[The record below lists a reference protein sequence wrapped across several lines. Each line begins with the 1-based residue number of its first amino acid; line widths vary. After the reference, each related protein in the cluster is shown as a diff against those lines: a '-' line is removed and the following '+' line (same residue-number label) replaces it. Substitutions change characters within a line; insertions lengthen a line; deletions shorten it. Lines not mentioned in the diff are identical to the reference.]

1 MSYRNSDGSIT
12 LKDVCVTR
20 ATYQHILDSVMSE
33 YSSDDFIEEVLVE
46 IDPQKREEAYR
57 KLVFE
62 AYVED
67 VTPLRRW
74 GYHGSKKEATDS
86 VYLPE
91 CVISK
96 EAFEK
101 MENTV
106 WSYTDESVLAFE
118 EEAEE
123 NRESTY
129 ITAIV
134 EDYVREMAMS
144 ADLALI
150 KVSDDS
156 FDDVF
161 SRYFY

>member
-20 ATYQHILDSVMSE
+20 ATYQHIHDSVMCE
-33 YSSDDFIEEVLVE
+33 YSPDDFIEEVLAE
-46 IDPQKREEAYR
+46 TDPQKREELYR

-62 AYVED
+62 AYVEE

-74 GYHGSKKEATDS
+74 GYHGSKKEATDF
-86 VYLPE
+86 VCLPE

-96 EAFEK
+96 EAFEE

-106 WSYTDESVLAFE
+106 WSYADESVLAFE

-134 EDYVREMAMS
+134 EDYAREMAMS

-150 KVSDDS
+150 KVSDDCYE
-156 FDDVF
+156 DAF
-161 SRYFY
+161 SRYYY

>member
-20 ATYQHILDSVMSE
+20 ATYQHIHDSVMCE
-33 YSSDDFIEEVLVE
+33 YSPEDFIEEVLAE
-46 IDPQKREEAYR
+46 TDPQKREELYR

-62 AYVED
+62 AYVEE
-67 VTPLRRW
+67 VTPLRQW
-74 GYHGSKKEATDS
+74 GYHGSEKEATT
-86 VYLPE
+86 LIGIPE

-96 EAFEK
+96 EAFEE

-106 WSYTDESVLAFE
+106 WSYADESVLAFE

-134 EDYVREMAMS
+134 EDYAREMAMS

-150 KVSDDS
+150 KVSDDRYE
-156 FDDVF
+156 DVF

>member
-12 LKDVCVTR
+12 LKDICVTK
-20 ATYQHILDSVMSE
+20 AAFQHIHDSVMSE
-33 YSSDDFIEEVLVE
+33 NDPVDFIEEALVE
-46 IDPQKREEAYR
+46 IDPQKREELYR

-62 AYVED
+62 KYAEEL
-67 VTPLRRW
+67 TPLRRW
-74 GYHGSKKEATDS
+74 GYRGSEKEANDS
-86 VYLPE
+86 IYLPE

-96 EAFEK
+96 EAFEE
-101 MENTV
+101 MENVV
-106 WSYTDESVLAFE
+106 WSYTDESLLAFD

-123 NRESTY
+123 NREAAY
-129 ITAIV
+129 ISMIV

-150 KVSDDS
+150 RVSDDC
-156 FDDVF
+156 FEDVF